1 MGNPRTPPHPNR
13 LRWLGAA
20 IALAGA
26 AVLVLLSVMT
36 LAPPYSM
43 ALFPFVVGAAEMSPL
58 LVLASLVWCLVV
70 NRALRPWPALR
81 WGSIASLVA
90 GGVVAVLPLTQ
101 FTQVAAAASA
111 QLGTDGNPPR
121 FSLVTA
127 VRGLPTFSDVIRR
140 TVAYSAPDGTP
151 LTLQLYRSRAKDV
164 QPVVVVIY
172 GGAWRGGDATQ
183 CENVSRA
190 LAGRGYTVAAIDYR
204 HAPAHQYPAQ
214 LVDVRHSIA
223 LVRDSAAAWGIDASR
238 MALLGRSAGG
248 HLATLSAFA
257 EGDLPVQAVISIYS
271 PYDLVEGYRDLPSPD
286 PIDVREVLRGFI
298 GGTPEERMERY
309 REASPS
315 SHVRRGLP
323 PTLLIF
329 GGKDHIIKPE
339 FNRRAASELRAVNV
353 PVVSVEIPWA
363 EHGFDM
369 APAGLGAQLAFDVI
383 SAFLDR
389 ELRTGGR

>member
-1 MGNPRTPPHPNR
+1 MGNPPTPAQRNR

-20 IALAGA
+20 LALAGA
-26 AVLVLLSVMT
+26 VVLVLLSMMTVLPTYSMT
-36 LAPPYSM
+36 L
-43 ALFPFVVGAAEMSPL
+43 FPLVVGATEMSPL
-58 LVLASLVWCLVV
+58 LVLADLGWCLVV
-70 NRALRPWPALR
+70 NRALRPWPAFR
-81 WGSIASLVA
+81 WGSIAGLVA
-90 GGVVAVLPLTQ
+90 GGVIAVLPLTR

-121 FSLVTA
+121 FSLATA
-127 VRGLPTFSDVIRR
+127 VRGLPTSVDVTRR
-140 TVAYSAPDGTP
+140 MIPYAAPDGSP
-151 LTLQLYRSRAKDV
+151 LTIQLYRRPSKDV

-172 GGAWRGGDATQ
+172 GGAWRTGEATQ

-190 LAGRGYTVAAIDYR
+190 LAARGYTVVAIDYR
-204 HAPAHQYPAQ
+204 HAPEHVYPAQ
-214 LVDVRHSIA
+214 LTDVRHSIA

-257 EGDLPVQAVISIYS
+257 EGDLPVQAVVAIYS

-286 PIDVREVLRGFI
+286 PIDVRTVLRGFL
-298 GGTPEERMERY
+298 GGTPDEQLARY
-309 REASPS
+309 QEASPS

-329 GGKDHIIKPE
+329 GGKDHIIKPA
-339 FNRRAASELRAVNV
+339 FNRRAASDLRAVNV

-369 APAGLGAQLAFDVI
+369 APSGLGAQLAFSVI

-389 ELRTGGR
+389 ELKTGDR